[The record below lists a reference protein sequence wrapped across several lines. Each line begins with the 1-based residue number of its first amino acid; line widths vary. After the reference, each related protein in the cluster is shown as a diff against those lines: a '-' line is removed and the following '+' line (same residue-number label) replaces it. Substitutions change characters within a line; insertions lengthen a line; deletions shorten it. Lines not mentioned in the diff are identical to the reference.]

1 MEHQGKEYG
10 MQLFVEFKN
19 KDIVKKAGAKWN
31 ANKKYWYCPSTID
44 KEKLNILLELQ
55 EDYKVDFIKN
65 GNVVCRNNEVNNIFE
80 EYNNANVIIIEED
93 KFDVMKRM
101 YPNYAK

>member
-10 MQLFVEFKN
+10 MQLYVEFKN

-31 ANKKYWYCPSTID
+31 VNKKYWYCPSSID
-44 KEKLNILLELQ
+44 KDKLKILLEL
-55 EDYKVDFIKN
+55 EEVNFIKN
-65 GNVVCRNNEVNNIFE
+65 GKEFCRKDEVNNIFE
-80 EYNNANVIIIEED
+80 EYNNVNVIVVEEE
-93 KFDVMKRM
+93 KFDVMKKM